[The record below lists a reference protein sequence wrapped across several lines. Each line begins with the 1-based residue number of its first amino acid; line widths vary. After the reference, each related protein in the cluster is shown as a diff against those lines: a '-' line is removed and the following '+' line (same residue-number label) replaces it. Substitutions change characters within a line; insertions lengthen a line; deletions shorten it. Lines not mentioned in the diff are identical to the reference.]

1 MNVGI
6 KPLVSVIVTIYNKEK
21 YVSAALDSIINQSLK
36 EIEIIC
42 VDDGST
48 DKSGM
53 ILDDYAQR
61 DSRIIAIH
69 TENKG
74 QVSAT
79 KTGIFS
85 ANAEFIGFV
94 DADDWIEPDMFK
106 RLYCKMKAGNL
117 DFISTGLIVH
127 EKYTKFDSVE
137 EKIYDTE
144 AERRQLF
151 STLIWDYNT
160 NNYGI
165 VPNTYTKL
173 YKNDILKKSCKDVD
187 NRVHLHEDDCFVYSY
202 ILQCKSIE
210 VLHEA
215 YYHYRYVGDS
225 DSNSVDEFFFARQNY
240 FYLFLKKEFEKTP
253 YYDILLPQLDFY
265 FVKSLMYG
273 INYMTGLGLDAQVNV
288 DFIYAGK
295 RKIIV
300 YGAGR
305 HGVKIIDRVLRSK
318 NHELIGVVD
327 KNLVTKEV
335 RGYTIQSL
343 DSIKNEEFD
352 LIIIAIVDKLI
363 SKEVYNLMVQLGIP
377 EEKIKIA

>member
-1 MNVGI
+1 
-6 KPLVSVIVTIYNKEK
+6 
-21 YVSAALDSIINQSLK
+21 
-36 EIEIIC
+36 
-42 VDDGST
+42 
-48 DKSGM
+48 
-53 ILDDYAQR
+53 
-61 DSRIIAIH
+61 
-69 TENKG
+69 
-74 QVSAT
+74 
-79 KTGIFS
+79 
-85 ANAEFIGFV
+85 
-94 DADDWIEPDMFK
+94 
-106 RLYCKMKAGNL
+106 MKAGNL

-327 KNLVTKEV
+327 KNLVTKVV